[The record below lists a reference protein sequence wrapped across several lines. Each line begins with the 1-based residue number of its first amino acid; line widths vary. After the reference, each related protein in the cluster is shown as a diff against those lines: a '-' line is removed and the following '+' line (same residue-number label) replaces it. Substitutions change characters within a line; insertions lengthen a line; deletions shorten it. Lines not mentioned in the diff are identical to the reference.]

1 MKSAVFLYNTQSGK
15 CKIERCT
22 EAVCTVFR
30 AYGYDIKP
38 QLIDF
43 CANPFDG
50 NEQIDLMVVA
60 GGDGTVNY
68 VVNAMKNKGLDIP
81 LGVIPAGTAN
91 DFAGALGMSHQPL
104 EAARQIAS
112 GAVDRVD
119 CGCVNGL
126 YFVNIFSFGIF
137 TTTSQ
142 RTPDQ
147 RKHKIG
153 KLAYLIE
160 GVKELR
166 AMHAVPLKVVAD
178 GQAFDFNSL
187 MVLVFNGETAGGFRL
202 ARRSS
207 IKDGLFDCIMLEK
220 KNFLRSTL
228 AMGRYLL
235 RGNPKI
241 VRHLQV
247 RSLDIVSTVNE
258 PTDVDGQKGAEFPL
272 HIECIA
278 GGLRIMCP
286 PRRVAPFQAFERRF
300 KTVVSA
306 TAGLR
311 TSLFFVRPIAIS
323 DENCYICPKNHD
335 DMADNIKAT
344 RTTREGGR
352 ENLRKVSISRI
363 KKEMSDV
370 FYLSDD
376 LVITT
381 LDAQNNTTSDYPASI
396 DGFSAIIMM
405 TGEATVSIDMQNY
418 NVKPN
423 TIVFFN
429 PDSIIRTVKCSSN
442 AAAYFLAFSKSFVNE
457 IQIDLSTSLPVY
469 MRFGKAPVLE
479 VTPQDVDQIRQL
491 FQLIK
496 TMLRSDKE
504 RYRHE
509 IIRTLFTTAFYI
521 ITEINQREQPGEI
534 KQGRCEV
541 LFDEFMS
548 LLQQYNKRERNV
560 SFYAKQLNITP
571 KYLSSVVKEVSG
583 KTAACWIDESVILE
597 AKALLKYSGMSI
609 QEIAYHLNF
618 STQSFFGKYFKQH
631 TGTSPSRYKR
641 KG

>member
-43 CANPFDG
+43 CAHPFDG

-91 DFAGALGMSHQPL
+91 DFAGALGMSRHPL

-286 PRRVAPFQAFERRF
+286 R
-300 KTVVSA
+300 
-306 TAGLR
+306 
-311 TSLFFVRPIAIS
+311 
-323 DENCYICPKNHD
+323 
-335 DMADNIKAT
+335 
-344 RTTREGGR
+344 
-352 ENLRKVSISRI
+352 
-363 KKEMSDV
+363 
-370 FYLSDD
+370 
-376 LVITT
+376 
-381 LDAQNNTTSDYPASI
+381 
-396 DGFSAIIMM
+396 
-405 TGEATVSIDMQNY
+405 GE
-418 NVKPN
+418 
-423 TIVFFN
+423 
-429 PDSIIRTVKCSSN
+429 
-442 AAAYFLAFSKSFVNE
+442 
-457 IQIDLSTSLPVY
+457 
-469 MRFGKAPVLE
+469 
-479 VTPQDVDQIRQL
+479 
-491 FQLIK
+491 
-496 TMLRSDKE
+496 
-504 RYRHE
+504 
-509 IIRTLFTTAFYI
+509 
-521 ITEINQREQPGEI
+521 
-534 KQGRCEV
+534 
-541 LFDEFMS
+541 
-548 LLQQYNKRERNV
+548 
-560 SFYAKQLNITP
+560 
-571 KYLSSVVKEVSG
+571 
-583 KTAACWIDESVILE
+583 
-597 AKALLKYSGMSI
+597 
-609 QEIAYHLNF
+609 
-618 STQSFFGKYFKQH
+618 
-631 TGTSPSRYKR
+631 
-641 KG
+641 